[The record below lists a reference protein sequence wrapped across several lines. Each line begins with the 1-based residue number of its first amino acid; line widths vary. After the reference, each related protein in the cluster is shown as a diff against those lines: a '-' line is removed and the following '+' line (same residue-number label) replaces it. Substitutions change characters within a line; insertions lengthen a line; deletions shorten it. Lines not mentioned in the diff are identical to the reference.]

1 MANAALEALRTL
13 QRELAADRADD
24 VPAGWMTVDQWAKD
38 AGLSRP
44 QTAKILSDSASSQL
58 IECREFRITTGHGVR
73 SVKHYKAK

>member
-1 MANAALEALRTL
+1 
-13 QRELAADRADD
+13 
-24 VPAGWMTVDQWAKD
+24 MTVDQWAKD